1 MFDIHGTEML
11 ETKLDPSQ
19 LDRKAKAAQKKLRNT
34 IDQMMQGTL
43 SPHARKLVDAY
54 GNPLS
59 QK

>member
-1 MFDIHGTEML
+1 MFDIRGTEML
-11 ETKLDPSQ
+11 EKPIHPSQ
-19 LDRKAKAAQKKLRNT
+19 LDRKAKAAKKKLRNT